1 MLNGKEKA
9 AVEFITQ
16 GITPHQ
22 GGISRDLVGS
32 LNFHSGPKIMRY
44 PSPKRCQQLNGE
56 SGLLHN
62 LVVTRRYPTN
72 EASKRDC

>member
-32 LNFHSGPKIMRY
+32 LDFYTH
-44 PSPKRCQQLNGE
+44 
-56 SGLLHN
+56 
-62 LVVTRRYPTN
+62 LVVTGRYPTN
-72 EASKRDC
+72 AVSKRDC